1 MERLRRS
8 FRNSFRRKKPQQPES
23 SKPHQWEADEQA
35 VRNGT
40 CSFAI
45 KYLGCVQVEESRG
58 MHVCE
63 QALLRLKSQR
73 HKSIKGLL
81 YVSGDGLRVVDD
93 ETKVILVHL
102 SVSS

>member
-8 FRNSFRRKKPQQPES
+8 FRNSFRRKKPQQLES

-40 CSFAI
+40 CSFPV
-45 KYLGCVQVEESRG
+45 KYLGCVQVDESRG

-63 QALLRLKSQR
+63 QALVRLKSQR
-73 HKSIKGLL
+73 QKSIKGLL

-93 ETKVILVHL
+93 ETKVRLLAIF
-102 SVSS
+102 